1 MKQNSVCAQLHEL
14 IEADLPAEELERLG
28 RVDALLRAVVRAD
41 DRDEEPS
48 RECERVRAS
57 ISAALDRELSEVES
71 IRTHIEDCASC
82 RAFQADAK
90 TSAAA
95 LQAAKTL
102 GALPSQ
108 DELLEDTIQLVDQA
122 LNAAI

>member
-1 MKQNSVCAQLHEL
+1 LRLVSTS
-14 IEADLPAEELERLG
+14 PAARST
-28 RVDALLRAVVRAD
+28 RPRAD
-41 DRDEEPS
+41 AFELKLTFGEL
-48 RECERVRAS
+48 
-57 ISAALDRELSEVES
+57 ALVYKS
-71 IRTHIEDCASC
+71 
-82 RAFQADAK
+82 
-90 TSAAA
+90 